1 MFSDSLH
8 ELGAE
13 PLTAPKGR
21 RALHRPSPALPWHR
35 SRYRVWYAFSIV
47 SSTTE
52 GSPTLPYEKARE
64 NRLRRMAQRQGLEI
78 LKSRRR
84 DPNALGFGRWMIVDP
99 YNSNAIVA
107 DSVGPTGE
115 PNLDLDDVELYL
127 TKGPEEFYREEN

>member
-1 MFSDSLH
+1 M
-8 ELGAE
+8 
-13 PLTAPKGR
+13 
-21 RALHRPSPALPWHR
+21 
-35 SRYRVWYAFSIV
+35 
-47 SSTTE
+47 
-52 GSPTLPYEKARE
+52 PYEKARE
-64 NRLRRMAQRQGLEI
+64 PTPPHGAATGAQM